1 MTHTGLLRAA
11 LLALPLIGLAGLW
24 GWSDHQSRQGTDW
37 DVPVAGYD
45 PRDLLRGHYVQ
56 FRYDW
61 PGLETGTAGDP
72 VAWDGGFALCLEG
85 RAPVLTRAAIYPP
98 RVAAA
103 ALPPDAPPPE
113 CPQLARAEAPLP
125 GQPTGTEGGR
135 LYIPQ
140 ADADRLNAQLA
151 DPRLQGVVRVR
162 LRPDG
167 HLTPLALTFRP
178 RAVRPP
184 E

>member
-1 MTHTGLLRAA
+1 MIRTGLLRAVS
-11 LLALPLIGLAGLW
+11 LALPLVGLAGLW
-24 GWSDHQSRQGTDW
+24 GWSDRQSRQGTDW
-37 DVPVAGYD
+37 DIPVQGYD

-61 PGLETGTAGDP
+61 PGLETGRDDERI
-72 VAWDGGFALCLEG
+72 AWDGAFDLCLQG
-85 RAPVLTRAAIYPP
+85 RAPALARASIYPP
-98 RVAAA
+98 RVEAATA
-103 ALPPDAPPPE
+103 ASDLPAPE
-113 CPQLARAEAPLP
+113 CPQRARAEAPLP

-151 DPRLQGVVRVR
+151 DPGLQGVVRVR

-167 HLTPLALTFRP
+167 HLTPLELTFRP

>member
-1 MTHTGLLRAA
+1 MTRTGLLRAA
-11 LLALPLIGLAGLW
+11 LLALPLAGLAGLW

-37 DVPVAGYD
+37 DIPVQGYD

-61 PGLETGTAGDP
+61 PGLDTGRAAGRI
-72 VAWDGGFALCLEG
+72 AWDGGFALCLEG
-85 RAPVLTRAAIYPP
+85 RAPVLARASIYPP
-98 RVAAA
+98 QVEAATAAA
-103 ALPPDAPPPE
+103 EVPPPP
-113 CPQLARAEAPLP
+113 CAQLARAEAPLP

-140 ADADRLNAQLA
+140 ADADRLNARLA
-151 DPRLQGVVRVR
+151 DPKLQGIVRVR

-178 RAVRPP
+178 RAAQSAQ
-184 E
+184 

>member
-1 MTHTGLLRAA
+1 MTRTGLLRSL
-11 LLALPLIGLAGLW
+11 LLALPLAGLAGLW

-37 DVPVAGYD
+37 DIPVQGYD

-61 PGLETGTAGDP
+61 PGIETVADEDP
-72 VAWDGGFALCLEG
+72 MAWNGGRGVCLEG
-85 RAPVLTRAAIYPP
+85 RAPVLTRASIYPP
-98 RVAAA
+98 PVEAA
-103 ALPPDAPPPE
+103 ALPSDLPLPE

-140 ADADRLNAQLA
+140 AAADRLNAQLA
-151 DPRLQGVVRVR
+151 DPKLQGIVRVR

-167 HLTPLALTFRP
+167 HLTPLGLTFRP
-178 RAVRPP
+178 RPVQPA